1 MIKCPCGSNQAY
13 SNCCEIAHQQLS
25 AVETA
30 EQLMRSR
37 YTAFTLA
44 DGDYLMKSHHSSTRP
59 VKEKKAIEKWAKSVN
74 WIRLEIITSAKGKA
88 SDTEGTVTFNAYY
101 FDQGAV
107 EVIHEKSAFVKEEG
121 NWMYLGLA
129 ENE

>member
-1 MIKCPCGSNQAY
+1 MINCPCGANKNYNTCCKLAHSKLSN
-13 SNCCEIAHQQLS
+13 
-25 AVETA
+25 VETA

-44 DGDYLMKSHHSSTRP
+44 NGDYLMKSHHSSTRP
-59 VKEKKAIEKWAKSVN
+59 IKEKKAIEKWAKSVE
-74 WIRLEIITSAKGKA
+74 WVRLEVLTTTKGKTT
-88 SDTEGTVTFNAYY
+88 DTEGTVTFNAYY

-129 ENE
+129 ED